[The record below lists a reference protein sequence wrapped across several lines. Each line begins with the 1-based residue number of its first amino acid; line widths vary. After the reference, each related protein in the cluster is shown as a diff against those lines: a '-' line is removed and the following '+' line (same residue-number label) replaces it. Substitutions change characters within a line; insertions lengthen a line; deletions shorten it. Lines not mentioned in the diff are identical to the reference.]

1 MSENDKIFTFLQN
14 LIVDMKDCE
23 ESDVIR
29 EATFKN
35 LELDSLDFVEVQVA
49 VKKNYRVDLVQDL
62 FAAGTI
68 STIGQLVDFVENESA
83 AVQA

>member
-1 MSENDKIFTFLQN
+1 MSDNEKIFTFLQN

-23 ESDVIR
+23 ESDVTR
-29 EATFKN
+29 EASFKD

-49 VKKNYRVDLVQDL
+49 VKKNYRVDLIQDL

-68 STIGQLVDFVENESA
+68 STIGQLVDFVESESTVA
-83 AVQA
+83 QI

>member
-1 MSENDKIFTFLQN
+1 MSDNDKIFTFFQN

-23 ESDVIR
+23 ESEVTR
-29 EATFKN
+29 KATFED

-49 VKKNYRVDLVQDL
+49 VKKNYRVDLIQGL

-68 STIGQLVDFVENESA
+68 STIGQLVDFVETESA
-83 AVQA
+83 ALPA

>member
-1 MSENDKIFTFLQN
+1 MNENDKIFTFLQN
-14 LIVDMKDCE
+14 LIVEMKDCE
-23 ESDVIR
+23 ESDVTR
-29 EATFKN
+29 DANFQD

-49 VKKNYRVDLVQDL
+49 VKKTYRVDLIQDL

-68 STIGQLVDFVENESA
+68 STIGQLVDFIEAESA